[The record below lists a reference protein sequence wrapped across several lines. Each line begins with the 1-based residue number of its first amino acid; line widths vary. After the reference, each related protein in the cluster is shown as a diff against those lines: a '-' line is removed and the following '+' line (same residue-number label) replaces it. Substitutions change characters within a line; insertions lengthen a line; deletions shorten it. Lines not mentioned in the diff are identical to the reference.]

1 MYSCAHTDTRTH
13 TRTHTHDWNA
23 CCFCLI
29 CSACTT
35 LSCFSCPRGGLSLAH
50 SRTHAHSIAFSLSH
64 PHVLYFSRSLLLFLS
79 RKHTPTN
86 THPYTPCS
94 RTQIHTHTHSLSLS
108 LCLSLS
114 LNLTH
119 THISAARTCCKP
131 SSYSLLHSHT
141 SSPTH
146 APPPHTLSD
155 SLPFA
160 LFVSPSLSDSPPPPH
175 TGAQQSYFKYFS
187 PSSPPNFAGVQQTE
201 GHKEIARDVRL
212 AVTIMT
218 PQEEGT
224 MKTAL
229 FAWAA

>member
-1 MYSCAHTDTRTH
+1 MDSCAHTDTRTH

-146 APPPHTLSD
+146 APPHTHCPTLCR
-155 SLPFA
+155 LR
-160 LFVSPSLSDSPPPPH
+160 SLSLLHSPTPHPPLTQELSRVTSNIFLLLRH
-175 TGAQQSYFKYFS
+175 RISLECSKQRDTKRSRATYASQSRS
-187 PSSPPNFAGVQQTE
+187 CLRRRR
-201 GHKEIARDVRL
+201 AR
-212 AVTIMT
+212 
-218 PQEEGT
+218 
-224 MKTAL
+224 
-229 FAWAA
+229 